1 MPAGVGYRGG
11 YRFGGVLL
19 LVLVVAVLSLVA
31 ADNRAVRAAEL
42 LAGGGTLVVAVL
54 TSRARRATR
63 RAASIG
69 LLIGVVAIT
78 IGATVGRPHET
89 LALAAI
95 ALTFAATAVVI
106 LVGLTRMVIERG
118 VVAQAVLGALATY
131 VLLGLTFGFL
141 VGTVA
146 TGTNTDFFAQGTDAT
161 QSTRVYYSFEIM
173 TTTGLGDYSP
183 GTQVGHA
190 LAVLEMLVGQLYL
203 VTVIALLVGNLRRRG
218 A

>member
-1 MPAGVGYRGG
+1 VPAGVGYRGG

-19 LVLVVAVLSLVA
+19 LVLVVALLSLVA

-42 LAGGGTLVVAVL
+42 LAAGGTLVVAVL
-54 TSRARRATR
+54 TSRAQRATR
-63 RAASIG
+63 KAASIG
-69 LLIGVVAIT
+69 LLVALLGIT

-89 LALAAI
+89 LALAAT
-95 ALTFAATAVVI
+95 ALAFAATAVVI
-106 LVGLTRMVIERG
+106 LAGLVRLVIERG

-131 VLLGLTFGFL
+131 VLLGLTFGFV
-141 VGTVA
+141 VGAVA
-146 TGTNTDFFAQGTDAT
+146 TGTSVDFFAQGTDAT

-183 GTQVGHA
+183 GTKVGHA

-218 A
+218 T